1 MKKTIITLI
10 AVLALIA
17 VVGMVLVACTPK
29 DLDAASK
36 KMEKA
41 GYECASSSF
50 SAYEG
55 CDGSFMASRGGA
67 FSSDKLYALHFES
80 NKKAKEAYNE
90 MKDED
95 AKVDNLKCKGKWVYY
110 GSDEAIKAFEK

>member
-1 MKKTIITLI
+1 MKKTILTLI

-17 VVGMVLVACTPK
+17 VVGVALVACTPK
-29 DLDAASK
+29 DLEAAEE

-41 GYECASSSF
+41 GYSCASYSF
-50 SAYEG
+50 DAYEG
-55 CDGSFMASRGGA
+55 CDGAFMASRGGA

-80 NKKAKEAYNE
+80 NKKAKEAYND

-95 AKVDNLKCKGKWVYY
+95 NKSENLKCNGKWVYY
-110 GSDEAIKAFEK
+110 GSSEAIKAFEK